1 MGLYEKIL
9 AERVEEER
17 RRGRP
22 LGRFYGLDSPAL
34 DRLLSNAHKDRPKRY
49 GADLRRLHRY
59 IYKGVGSPG
68 AGMHFAS
75 LRAAHRREY
84 VELTAE
90 AQGQGELL

>member
-1 MGLYEKIL
+1 LGLYERL
-9 AERVEEER
+9 LEDREEEER

-22 LGRFYGLDSPAL
+22 LGHSYGLDSPAI
-34 DRLLSNAHKDRPKRY
+34 DRLLANAPENRPKQY
-49 GADLRRLHRY
+49 DADLRKLHRY
-59 IYKGVGSPG
+59 IRKGVYSPG

-84 VELTAE
+84 NALKAE